1 MFVACSVPPPG
12 CIPSPTQLRIEPS
25 HVNGRDRISLGSSR
39 RPRVIL
45 IRHKAGARVLTGGG
59 PSASCLLLAE
69 QREKKPDL
77 SQPAKAQQHHHLE
90 RFLRPEHALSFAS
103 VRARTRVPMHGS
115 DCSCFRFILA
125 SATTTIIANN
135 AQKNQMPVLQ
145 PLARCERYIFI
156 GAVGSGYPCL

>member
-1 MFVACSVPPPG
+1 MFVACSGPPPG

-69 QREKKPDL
+69 QRKKNLTSPSLPKHSSITIWSASSDPNTL
-77 SQPAKAQQHHHLE
+77 FHLPLCVHGLGY
-90 RFLRPEHALSFAS
+90 RCTALTMFQ
-103 VRARTRVPMHGS
+103 VH
-115 DCSCFRFILA
+115 SCVCIY
-125 SATTTIIANN
+125 NYY
-135 AQKNQMPVLQ
+135 
-145 PLARCERYIFI
+145 C
-156 GAVGSGYPCL
+156 